1 MTKNKLYPVVLFVY
15 KRPASTRQLLNLI
28 VQSGT
33 CKLYIFA
40 DGPKNDSDREITHQV
55 RQIIKDYV
63 SQHTEIRFELHFSRR
78 NQGLKKSIVA
88 GLNHVFA
95 HEQAAIILEDDCIP
109 SPSFFRFMQEMLS
122 KYKSVSKVMS
132 INGTCNGGSF
142 PHSYDFTVYPQCWG
156 WSTWKRSWRLYNSK
170 INLYDSKSLKKFL
183 ANLGFSK
190 SMILYWLGFSHLVD
204 QGQISSWAYRWSI
217 LHFYYGALV
226 IVPSVNLVQN
236 IGFDKNATNTKIRN
250 HNLSI
255 KTEEL
260 EWPLKHPI
268 KIMNNISV
276 SSIINKK
283 FYQSP
288 IAILG
293 LIRQYI
299 YWIIH
304 KYGYWN

>member
-1 MTKNKLYPVVLFVY
+1 MLFVY

-109 SPSFFRFMQEMLS
+109 SSSFFRFMQEMLLR
-122 KYKSVSKVMS
+122 YKNVTKIMSVS
-132 INGTCNGGSF
+132 GSGVGQF
-142 PHSYDFTVYPQCWG
+142 SQYSYDFSRYQFCWG
-156 WSTWKRSWRLYNSK
+156 WATWARAWGQYDGQLSKLNSPRWQLIAHELWSHSFIMYWYWK
-170 INLYDSKSLKKFL
+170 IMLFL
-183 ANLGFSK
+183 TKQN
-190 SMILYWLGFSHLVD
+190 
-204 QGQISSWAYRWSI
+204 QINSWAFRWSYSI
-217 LHFYYGALV
+217 MYHNALA
-226 IVPSVNLVQN
+226 IIPSNNLIKNV
-236 IGFDKNATNTKIRN
+236 GFDKVATNTITRSPLAN
-250 HNLSI
+250 QQDLELNFPLTHPASIIENQALS
-255 KTEEL
+255 
-260 EWPLKHPI
+260 
-268 KIMNNISV
+268 
-276 SSIINKK
+276 SSIESH
-283 FYQSP
+283 FYRNP

-293 LIRQYI
+293 MLRQLFY
-299 YWIIH
+299 YLVK
-304 KYGYWN
+304 KYAPWT